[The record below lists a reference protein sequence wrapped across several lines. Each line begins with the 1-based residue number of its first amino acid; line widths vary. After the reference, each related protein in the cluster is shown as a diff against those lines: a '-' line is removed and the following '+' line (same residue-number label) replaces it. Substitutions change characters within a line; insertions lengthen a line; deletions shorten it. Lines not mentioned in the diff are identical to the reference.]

1 MYTDSM
7 IVIVKNRKLMYDIVK
22 SYNNPKS
29 NNKKIANV
37 IKSSVEFNAMK
48 NKKVLNKHL
57 DKIGPRIKLLYILK
71 KTIRMY
77 GFRLM
82 VILSL

>member
-48 NKKVLNKHL
+48 NK
-57 DKIGPRIKLLYILK
+57 RC
-71 KTIRMY
+71 
-77 GFRLM
+77 
-82 VILSL
+82 